1 MDVYRRTLCTL
12 TLGLLVVALPACKKK
27 TDTAAAAPDTTM
39 SAPAATP
46 AATPFAVQGVEVGK
60 QLGADKQV
68 SNPTTTFSPKDTIYA
83 SVATEGAAPS
93 KTVVAK
99 WTFGSGKPVKTD
111 SQTIAPTGAAHTE
124 FHITKP
130 SGWPVGKYKVD
141 ISVDG
146 SPAGSK
152 EFEVRK

>member
-12 TLGLLVVALPACKKK
+12 ALGFAAAAAPACKKK
-27 TDTAAAAPDTTM
+27 TDTAAAAPDTSM
-39 SAPAATP
+39 AAPAP

-60 QLGADKQV
+60 QLGADKKV
-68 SNPTTTFSPKDTIYA
+68 ASPATSFAPKDTIYA
-83 SVATEGAAPS
+83 SVATEGSAPS
-93 KTVVAK
+93 KTIVAR
-99 WTFGSGKPVKTD
+99 WTFGSGKLVKAD
-111 SQTIAPTGAAHTE
+111 SQTIAPTGPANTE

-130 SGWPVGKYKVD
+130 SGWPVGKYKVE

-152 EFEVRK
+152 EFEVKK

>member
-12 TLGLLVVALPACKKK
+12 ALGFAVAAAPACKKK
-27 TDTAAAAPDTTM
+27 TDTAAAAPDTSM
-39 SAPAATP
+39 AAPAP

-60 QLGADKQV
+60 QLGADKKV
-68 SNPTTTFSPKDTIYA
+68 ASPATSFAPKDTIYA
-83 SVATEGAAPS
+83 SGGTEGSAPS
-93 KTVVAK
+93 KTIVAR
-99 WTFGSGKPVKTD
+99 WTFGSGKLVKAD
-111 SQTIAPTGAAHTE
+111 SQTIAPTGPANTE

-130 SGWPVGKYKVD
+130 SGWPVGKYKVE

-152 EFEVRK
+152 EFEVKK